1 VNCSPPIHIKPLMR
15 CSVSALLLVVLLA
28 AGCGSQGSAKPDESP
43 RVAAVRVLDQI
54 VHNHYTDAWGDLHSV
69 DQKVAPLAE
78 YVGCETRS
86 PVIARPRSVKVVSV
100 NSESVGLGD
109 GKFVESTAV
118 DIRMAFAGSFSL
130 VHTIHLVAEDG
141 KWKWILP
148 SWRFRDYKADRCPT
162 DAGSKPPPA
171 NA

>member
-1 VNCSPPIHIKPLMR
+1 MLRTMR
-15 CSVSALLLVVLLA
+15 TLLPVLVLLALLA
-28 AGCGSQGSAKPDESP
+28 AGCGSKRSAKPTENP
-43 RVAAVRVLDQI
+43 RVAAARVLDQI

-69 DQKVAPLAE
+69 DQSVAPLAE
-78 YVGCETRS
+78 YVACETRS
-86 PVIARPRSVKVVSV
+86 PVIARPRAVKVVRV

-109 GKFVESTAV
+109 GKFVRSTAV

-162 DAGSKPPPA
+162 DSGSTPPPA

>member
-1 VNCSPPIHIKPLMR
+1 MLRTMR
-15 CSVSALLLVVLLA
+15 TLLPVLVLLA
-28 AGCGSQGSAKPDESP
+28 LLTAGCGSKRSAKPTENP
-43 RVAAVRVLDQI
+43 RVAAARVLDQI

-69 DQKVAPLAE
+69 DQRVAPLAE
-78 YVGCETRS
+78 YVACETRS
-86 PVIARPRSVKVVSV
+86 PVIARPRTVKVVRV

-109 GKFVESTAV
+109 GKFVQSTAV

-162 DAGSKPPPA
+162 DSGSSPPPT

>member
-1 VNCSPPIHIKPLMR
+1 MR
-15 CSVSALLLVVLLA
+15 TVVPALAFVTLLA
-28 AGCGSQGSAKPDESP
+28 VGCGSKHSAKPTESP

-69 DQKVAPLAE
+69 DQQVAPLAE

-86 PVIARPRSVKVVSV
+86 PVIARPRTVKVVSV
-100 NSESVGLGD
+100 NDESVGLGD
-109 GKFVESTAV
+109 GKFVDSTAV
-118 DIRMAFAGSFSL
+118 DIRMGFAGSFSL
-130 VHTIHLVAEDG
+130 VHTVHLVAEDG

-162 DAGSKPPPA
+162 DSGSNPPPA

>member
-1 VNCSPPIHIKPLMR
+1 MAS
-15 CSVSALLLVVLLA
+15 LLVLLAPAA
-28 AGCGSQGSAKPDESP
+28 AGCGSKRDAKPQENP
-43 RVAAVRVLDQI
+43 RLAAVRVLDQI
-54 VHNHYTDAWGDLHSV
+54 VHNHYSDAWGDLHSV
-69 DQKVAPLAE
+69 DQKVAPLSE

-100 NSESVGLGD
+100 NTESVGLGD

-118 DIRMAFAGSFSL
+118 DIRMGFAGSFSL
-130 VHTIHLVAEDG
+130 VHTVHLVAEDG

-162 DAGSKPPPA
+162 DSGSSAPPS

>member
-1 VNCSPPIHIKPLMR
+1 MR
-15 CSVSALLLVVLLA
+15 TLLPVLVLLA
-28 AGCGSQGSAKPDESP
+28 LLTAGCGSKRSAKPTENP
-43 RVAAVRVLDQI
+43 RVAAARVLDQI

-69 DQKVAPLAE
+69 DQRVAPLAE
-78 YVGCETRS
+78 YVACETRS

-109 GKFVESTAV
+109 GKFVQSTAV

-162 DAGSKPPPA
+162 DSGSTPPPA

>member
-1 VNCSPPIHIKPLMR
+1 MASLLVLL
-15 CSVSALLLVVLLA
+15 VSAA
-28 AGCGSQGSAKPDESP
+28 AGCGSKRDAKPQENP
-43 RVAAVRVLDQI
+43 RLAAVRVLDQI
-54 VHNHYTDAWGDLHSV
+54 VHNHYSDAWGDLHSV

-86 PVIARPRSVKVVSV
+86 PVIARPRSVKVLSV
-100 NSESVGLGD
+100 NTESVGLGD

-118 DIRMAFAGSFSL
+118 DIRMGFAGNFSL
-130 VHTIHLVAEDG
+130 VHTVHLVAEDG
-141 KWKWILP
+141 RWKWILP

-162 DAGSKPPPA
+162 DSGSSPPPS

>member
-1 VNCSPPIHIKPLMR
+1 MLGTMR
-15 CSVSALLLVVLLA
+15 TAVVAILVPVALLVT
-28 AGCGSQGSAKPDESP
+28 GCGSKRDVKPQESP
-43 RVAAVRVLDQI
+43 RLAAVRVLDQI
-54 VHNHYTDAWGDLHSV
+54 VHNHYSQAWGDLHSA

-86 PVIARPRSVKVVSV
+86 PVIATPRRVKVVSV

-109 GKFVESTAV
+109 GKFVDSTAV
-118 DIRMAFAGSFSL
+118 DIRMSFAGSFSL
-130 VHTIHLVAEDG
+130 VHTVHLVAEDG

-148 SWRFRDYKADRCPT
+148 SWRFRDYRADRCPT
-162 DAGSKPPPA
+162 DSGSSPPPA

>member
-1 VNCSPPIHIKPLMR
+1 MLRTMR
-15 CSVSALLLVVLLA
+15 TLLPVLVLLA
-28 AGCGSQGSAKPDESP
+28 LLTAGCGSKRSAKPTENP
-43 RVAAVRVLDQI
+43 RVAAARVLDQI

-69 DQKVAPLAE
+69 DQRVAPLAE
-78 YVGCETRS
+78 YVACETRS
-86 PVIARPRSVKVVSV
+86 PVTARPRSVKVVSV
-100 NSESVGLGD
+100 NRESVGLGD
-109 GKFVESTAV
+109 GKFVQSTAV

-162 DAGSKPPPA
+162 DSGSTPPPA

>member
-1 VNCSPPIHIKPLMR
+1 MRMLPPALAL
-15 CSVSALLLVVLLA
+15 VALLT
-28 AGCGSQGSAKPDESP
+28 AGCGSKHSAQPAESP
-43 RVAAVRVLDQI
+43 RTAAVRVLDQI
-54 VHNHYTDAWGDLHSV
+54 VHNNYTQAWGDLHSV
-69 DQKVAPLAE
+69 DQEVAPLAE

-86 PVIARPRSVKVVSV
+86 PVIARPLHVKVVGV
-100 NSESVGLGD
+100 NGESVGLGD

-118 DIRMAFAGSFSL
+118 DIRMSFAGSFSL

-148 SWRFRDYKADRCPT
+148 SWRFRDYRADRCPT
-162 DAGSKPPPA
+162 DSGSSTPPT

>member
-1 VNCSPPIHIKPLMR
+1 MLRTMR
-15 CSVSALLLVVLLA
+15 TLLPVLVLLA
-28 AGCGSQGSAKPDESP
+28 LLTAGCGSKRSAKPTENP
-43 RVAAVRVLDQI
+43 RVAAARVLDQI
-54 VHNHYTDAWGDLHSV
+54 VHNQYTDAWGDLHSV
-69 DQKVAPLAE
+69 DQRVAPLAE
-78 YVGCETRS
+78 YVACETRS
-86 PVIARPRSVKVVSV
+86 PVIARPRTVKVVSV

-109 GKFVESTAV
+109 GKFVQSTAV

-148 SWRFRDYKADRCPT
+148 SWRFHDYKADRCPT
-162 DAGSKPPPA
+162 DSGSTPPPA

>member
-1 VNCSPPIHIKPLMR
+1 MR
-15 CSVSALLLVVLLA
+15 ILVPALVLLSLLA
-28 AGCGSQGSAKPDESP
+28 AGCGSKRSAKPAENP
-43 RVAAVRVLDQI
+43 RVAALRVLDQI

-100 NSESVGLGD
+100 NTESVGLGD
-109 GKFVESTAV
+109 GKFVDSTAV

-130 VHTIHLVAEDG
+130 VHTVHLVAEDG
-141 KWKWILP
+141 EWKWILP
-148 SWRFRDYKADRCPT
+148 SWRFRDYRADRCPT
-162 DAGSKPPPA
+162 DSGSSPPPA

>member
-1 VNCSPPIHIKPLMR
+1 MR
-15 CSVSALLLVVLLA
+15 ALVPAFVAMTLL
-28 AGCGSQGSAKPDESP
+28 AGCGSQRSAKPKESP

-54 VHNHYTDAWGDLHSV
+54 VHNHYTDAWGGLHSV
-69 DQKVAPLAE
+69 DQGVAPLAE

-86 PVIARPRSVKVVSV
+86 PVIARPRTVKVVSV
-100 NSESVGLGD
+100 NKESVGLGD

-118 DIRMAFAGSFSL
+118 DIRMGFAGSFSL
-130 VHTIHLVAEDG
+130 VHTVHLVAEDG

-162 DAGSKPPPA
+162 DSGSAPPPA

>member
-1 VNCSPPIHIKPLMR
+1 MLRTMR
-15 CSVSALLLVVLLA
+15 TLLPVLVLLA
-28 AGCGSQGSAKPDESP
+28 LLTAGCGSKRSAKPTENP
-43 RVAAVRVLDQI
+43 RVAAARVLDQI

-69 DQKVAPLAE
+69 DQRVAPLAE
-78 YVGCETRS
+78 YVACETRS
-86 PVIARPRSVKVVSV
+86 PVIARPRTVKVVRV

-109 GKFVESTAV
+109 GKFVRSTAV

-162 DAGSKPPPA
+162 DSGSTPPPA

>member
-1 VNCSPPIHIKPLMR
+1 MPRTGWIMAS
-15 CSVSALLLVVLLA
+15 LLVLLVAAA
-28 AGCGSQGSAKPDESP
+28 AGCGSNRDAKPQENP
-43 RVAAVRVLDQI
+43 RLAAVRVLDQI
-54 VHNHYTDAWGDLHSV
+54 VHNHYSDAWGDLHSV
-69 DQKVAPLAE
+69 DQKVAPLSE

-100 NSESVGLGD
+100 NTESVGLGD

-118 DIRMAFAGSFSL
+118 DIRMGFAGSFSL
-130 VHTIHLVAEDG
+130 VHTVHLVAEDG
-141 KWKWILP
+141 RWKWILP

-162 DAGSKPPPA
+162 DSGSSPPPS

>member
-1 VNCSPPIHIKPLMR
+1 MMTV
-15 CSVSALLLVVLLA
+15 LLVLLVPAA
-28 AGCGSQGSAKPDESP
+28 AGCGSKGDARPQENP
-43 RVAAVRVLDQI
+43 RLAAVRVLDQI
-54 VHNHYTDAWGDLHSV
+54 VHNHYSDAWGDLHSI
-69 DQKVAPLAE
+69 DQKVAPLSE

-100 NSESVGLGD
+100 NTESVGLGD

-118 DIRMAFAGSFSL
+118 DIRMGFAGSFSL
-130 VHTIHLVAEDG
+130 VHTVHLVAEDG

-162 DAGSKPPPA
+162 DSGSSPA
-171 NA
+171 PSVT